1 MSLHTRARRRSSA
14 TACLLLAG
22 SVLLTGCQT
31 GSSTHQ
37 PEELAPGDD
46 APIFSSS
53 VFGVAASPRMV
64 RTKKVPKGGGRD
76 QVGKPY
82 MVRGKWYY
90 PKEEPGYVKTGKAS
104 WYGANF
110 HGRLTA
116 NGEIYD
122 MYHLSAAHPTFPL
135 PSYARV
141 TNRKNGASVLVRV
154 NDRGPY
160 MHERVLDVSQKAA
173 ELLDFRHDGIGDVK
187 VEYVGRAPVEGD
199 DTKMLMASYHRGNAR
214 PVDAGLPSGVMV
226 ASASPSVSSRI
237 ASLFGRRATPAAEEA
252 PATLMAMNPAPA
264 TRARPPAPRPVPTTA
279 PAPAAASALS
289 VEDLI
294 QTYDGSVAEN
304 VPLPGARSVAL
315 GYAPAASSASSQAF
329 RHLLAPVPASGETI
343 EIGAI
348 EDMDAFVRVAD
359 LLASYASATEEGSD
373 GQTVT
378 LRPGQDA
385 DGLLRRLW
393 SAGATDAFVIRD

>member
-1 MSLHTRARRRSSA
+1 
-14 TACLLLAG
+14 
-22 SVLLTGCQT
+22 
-31 GSSTHQ
+31 
-37 PEELAPGDD
+37 
-46 APIFSSS
+46 
-53 VFGVAASPRMV
+53 
-64 RTKKVPKGGGRD
+64 
-76 QVGKPY
+76 
-82 MVRGKWYY
+82 
-90 PKEEPGYVKTGKAS
+90 
-104 WYGANF
+104 
-110 HGRLTA
+110 
-116 NGEIYD
+116 
-122 MYHLSAAHPTFPL
+122 
-135 PSYARV
+135 
-141 TNRKNGASVLVRV
+141 
-154 NDRGPY
+154 
-160 MHERVLDVSQKAA
+160 
-173 ELLDFRHDGIGDVK
+173 
-187 VEYVGRAPVEGD
+187 
-199 DTKMLMASYHRGNAR
+199 MLMASYHRGNAR

-237 ASLFGRRATPAAEEA
+237 ASLFGRRATPAPEEA

-264 TRARPPAPRPVPTTA
+264 TRAMPPAPRPVPA
-279 PAPAAASALS
+279 SAAASALS